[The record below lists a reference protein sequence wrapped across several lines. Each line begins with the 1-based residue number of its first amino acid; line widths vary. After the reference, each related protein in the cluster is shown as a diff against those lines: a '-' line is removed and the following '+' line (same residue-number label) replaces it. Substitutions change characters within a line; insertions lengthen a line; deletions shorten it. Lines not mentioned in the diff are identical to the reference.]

1 MKRRFW
7 GIFTTKAQPFSKWWQ
22 EFRSEVAVI
31 SMEDPLDPIVSV
43 DDKVLTIRTGYHS
56 LRNAIIVPLMLVLTC
71 MATYFSYDSWPNFFS
86 LTEDANETLMRIQ
99 EYRKTGYDPIYNIDK
114 MEAYNEALLNKDG
127 RVTFFTYMDAQS
139 VRGRLDRFIEG
150 VVILA
155 LLWVLV
161 AAMWLLFL
169 LKPRDAEVY
178 FDRQR
183 KIVYSWRHGRVG
195 AAYFDKMGL
204 IENQVGINFVLQFEN
219 KKQKGYRP
227 MAIVGIDTGKLAF
240 HTEADTTY
248 PLAQIL
254 AFMDHGK
261 SAVITGPSFKRKPAK
276 FFWSVDPK
284 PDNFEQRVNAALEAE
299 GDFVHQYQT
308 RWVKG
313 HAI

>member
-22 EFRSEVAVI
+22 EFRSEVIVI
-31 SMEDPLDPIVSV
+31 PMEDPLDPIVSV
-43 DDKVLTIRTGYHS
+43 DDKVLTVRTGYHNRRDTI
-56 LRNAIIVPLMLVLTC
+56 LIPLMLL
-71 MATYFSYDSWPNFFS
+71 FSFFS
-86 LTEDANETLMRIQ
+86 IYMLNDWLPDFESKQ
-99 EYRKTGYDPIYNIDK
+99 EYAHEMLEYVEQQRALRDPSYRTDDIEK
-114 MEAYNEALLNKDG
+114 RASALLNENG
-127 RVTFFTYMDAQS
+127 EVTWATYLRAKE
-139 VRGRLDRFIEG
+139 IEG
-150 VVILA
+150 ELGYFLTGF
-155 LLWVLV
+155 LLLCFFLLPSI
-161 AAMWLLFL
+161 AMWLIFF

-183 KIVYSWRHGRVG
+183 QIVYSWRHGRVG

-204 IENQVGINFVLQFEN
+204 IENQVGINIVLQFEN

-261 SAVITGPSFKRKPAK
+261 EAVITVPSFKRKPAK
-276 FFWSVDPK
+276 LFWRVDPK
-284 PDNFEQRVNAALEAE
+284 PDNFEARVDAALKAE
-299 GDFVHQYQT
+299 GDLVHHYQT
-308 RWVKG
+308 HRPKG